1 MEALF
6 FFSFSGGLRKLQLDI
21 LYMTRF
27 NDLCS

>member
-1 MEALF
+1 MEAL
-6 FFSFSGGLRKLQLDI
+6 FSFSGGLRKLQLDI

>member
-1 MEALF
+1 MEAL